1 MGINTTITCDGCEAV
16 IPSVSGYLSM
26 MSNGTGPYRGEVP
39 GTLIFC
45 DQNCISKYTPAG
57 A

>member
-16 IPSVSGYLSM
+16 IPAASGYLSI
-26 MSNGTGPYRGEVP
+26 MSNGIGHYKGEVP

-45 DQNCISKYTPAG
+45 NQDCISEYKPVG